1 MLSFRTSQ
9 HSTKLRWA
17 VLSLSAKQKRTVY
30 GAGGLSSDWG
40 FRTILC
46 LAVFFVKPVDAQSPT
61 NIFSP
66 AATPAHSIFGVAML
80 VLGVTLFIFLVVAGL
95 LLYALIRYRN
105 RPGDS
110 NREPAQ
116 IYGSNQIE
124 LSWTVIPI
132 LIVVMLFL
140 STTRVILE
148 TQAIPKPDNAMNVT
162 VIGHQFWWEYRY
174 PQLGVVTA
182 NELHIPVSDPAHP
195 TPTYLTMSS
204 ADVSHS
210 FWVPRLAGKM
220 DVIPN
225 KINTMWIDPQHP
237 GLYLGQCAQYCG
249 TQHAKMLLRV
259 YAQTPADFAVWVNQQ
274 RQLAVRDFTGNVKAA
289 EGQTVF
295 MHNACINCHTV
306 AGTVANGRFGPDLTH
321 MASRDTIASG
331 AIQNTPENL
340 RAWIDNPNSM
350 KPGSLMPAMHLNDH
364 DLDLITAYLTQ
375 LR

>member
-9 HSTKLRWA
+9 HPTKLRWA

-30 GAGGLSSDWG
+30 GAGGLSFDWA

-46 LAVFFVKPVDAQSPT
+46 LAVLFVKPVDAQSPT

-95 LLYALIRYRN
+95 LFYALIRYRN

-182 NELHIPVSDPAHP
+182 NELHIPLSDPAHP

>member
-1 MLSFRTSQ
+1 
-9 HSTKLRWA
+9 
-17 VLSLSAKQKRTVY
+17 LSLSANQKRTVN

>member
-1 MLSFRTSQ
+1 
-9 HSTKLRWA
+9 
-17 VLSLSAKQKRTVY
+17 
-30 GAGGLSSDWG
+30 
-40 FRTILC
+40 LC
-46 LAVFFVKPVDAQSPT
+46 SIALFVRPADAQSPT
-61 NIFSP
+61 NIFAP
-66 AATPAHSIFGVAML
+66 AATPAHSIFTLSML
-80 VLGVTLFIFLVVAGL
+80 VLGVTLAIFLVVAGL
-95 LLYALIRYRN
+95 LFYALIRYRS

-140 STTRVILE
+140 STTRVILG
-148 TQAIPKPDNAMNVT
+148 TQAIPKPDSAMNVT

-204 ADVSHS
+204 ADVAHS

-225 KINTMWIDPQHP
+225 KINTMWIDPPQP

-259 YAQTPADFAVWVNQQ
+259 YAQSPADFAAWANQQ
-274 RQLAVRDFTGNVKAA
+274 RQPAVHDFSGNPLAA

-306 AGTVANGRFGPDLTH
+306 GGTAATGIFGPDLTH
-321 MASRDTIASG
+321 LASRDTIASG

-340 RAWIDNPNSM
+340 KQWIDDPNSM
-350 KPGSLMPAMHLNDH
+350 KPGSLMPAMHLNQR
-364 DLDLITAYLTQ
+364 DLNAITAYLSQ